1 MFDNSNWIWHSQK
14 FVADEYV
21 TFVKNFNY
29 ESGKAILRL
38 VAETNYIAY
47 LNGKR
52 IAFGQF
58 AGYKNKKY
66 YDQIILNNLNK
77 GENQLKITVW
87 YEGLDTFTHIEDGAG
102 LIFEVVADENVLCV
116 SDQTVLCGVDNA
128 YVNYQKRLLTIQIG
142 YTSSMVSGGQV
153 DDFSSAV
160 VIKKDADIVA
170 RPVKKLVEEQR
181 IDAKKVDLPKKQ
193 VYDLGAESVGYLFL
207 DIDCDSDC
215 LVTVAYGEHI
225 LDGEVRRIIG
235 GGYLGLGRDFSL
247 DFKCKK
253 GKNVFEN
260 FFVRLGARYL
270 EVITEANVNVNA
282 IGILPVFY
290 PVTEK
295 KVNLSGL
302 DKEIYDTSVRTLKLC
317 MHEHYEDCP
326 WREQALYALDSRNQ
340 MLCGYYA
347 FNQSEFARENL
358 LLMLNGKRED
368 GLFELTFPAVNTP
381 SIPFFSLVYPIAVE
395 EYVKHTGDKSILVE
409 AWDTLEQIMDIF
421 SSRID
426 QTGLIKNFTAPYW
439 NFYEWT
445 EGSDGTGELESDY
458 REEKYELILNCAFVL
473 SARSFN
479 NLAKLIGKTNFIE
492 TTAVKEAIDKTFY
505 DKEKNLYY
513 LSTTKQKL
521 YSQLGNAF
529 AVLIGLG
536 NKGVINAIKEDKTL
550 IPATLSMLGFIYDA
564 LLVNDKENG
573 QFVLEDIRQKYAIML
588 NKGATSWWETLGGV
602 TETDKACSLCHGWS
616 SIPIYY
622 YNKILGEEI

>member
-1 MFDNSNWIWHSQK
+1 M
-14 FVADEYV
+14 ADE
-21 TFVKNFNY
+21 K
-29 ESGKAILRL
+29 
-38 VAETNYIAY
+38 
-47 LNGKR
+47 
-52 IAFGQF
+52 
-58 AGYKNKKY
+58 
-66 YDQIILNNLNK
+66 
-77 GENQLKITVW
+77 
-87 YEGLDTFTHIEDGAG
+87 
-102 LIFEVVADENVLCV
+102 VLCV
-116 SDQTVLCGVDNA
+116 SDQTVLCGIDSG

-260 FFVRLGARYL
+260 LFVRLGARYL

-347 FNQSEFARENL
+347 FLSLQLDCLLGADGGADAAGHAGIVVALPGLCGTVNFQSALGAL
-358 LLMLNGKRED
+358 LGAE
-368 GLFELTFPAVNTP
+368 GAV
-381 SIPFFSLVYPIAVE
+381 
-395 EYVKHTGDKSILVE
+395 
-409 AWDTLEQIMDIF
+409 DTL
-421 SSRID
+421 
-426 QTGLIKNFTAPYW
+426 GLVAH
-439 NFYEWT
+439 
-445 EGSDGTGELESDY
+445 GL
-458 REEKYELILNCAFVL
+458 AVL
-473 SARSFN
+473 SGDDGAAGS
-479 NLAKLIGKTNFIE
+479 
-492 TTAVKEAIDKTFY
+492 
-505 DKEKNLYY
+505 
-513 LSTTKQKL
+513 
-521 YSQLGNAF
+521 
-529 AVLIGLG
+529 IGLG
-536 NKGVINAIKEDKTL
+536 AGGSLDSAGGSGSGLLLSDFQKSHNALQQEEEDESGQNEVDHSGDEGSEARTEGVNPVYPVPGENCSQEGLNEIRGQCGYDGGKGTADDDADCHIQNVTSGNERFEFFKEFFHDD
-550 IPATLSMLGFIYDA
+550 I
-564 LLVNDKENG
+564 LLFL
-573 QFVLEDIRQKYAIML
+573 FVLIARRGAYAIAAECRQPHLHFMV
-588 NKGATSWWETLGGV
+588 S
-602 TETDKACSLCHGWS
+602 C
-616 SIPIYY
+616 
-622 YNKILGEEI
+622 